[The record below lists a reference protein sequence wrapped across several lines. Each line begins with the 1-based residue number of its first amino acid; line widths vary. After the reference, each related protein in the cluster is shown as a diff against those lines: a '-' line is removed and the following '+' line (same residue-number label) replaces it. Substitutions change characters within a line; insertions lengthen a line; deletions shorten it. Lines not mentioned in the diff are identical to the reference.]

1 MLVRNLHNARF
12 SKTLPVGWFMFLL
25 KLKEEEKIEK
35 LFLELEQFFEM
46 IVAEKVGWDAMETRA
61 ENFNH
66 WENQPNPGKSTGL

>member
-1 MLVRNLHNARF
+1 MY
-12 SKTLPVGWFMFLL
+12 LL

-66 WENQPNPGKSTGL
+66 WENQPAYEIKFYN